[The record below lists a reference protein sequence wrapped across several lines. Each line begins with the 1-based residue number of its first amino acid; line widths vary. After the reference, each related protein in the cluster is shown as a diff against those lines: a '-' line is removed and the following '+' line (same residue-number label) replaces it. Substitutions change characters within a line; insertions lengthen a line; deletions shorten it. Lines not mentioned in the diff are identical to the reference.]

1 VAEGGEALS
10 NKGLSELA
18 RPGAAFL
25 NHGTTIAVADDDVT
39 PNAGAWVES

>member
-1 VAEGGEALS
+1 MAKGGEAFS

-18 RPGAAFL
+18 RPGAAFQ
-25 NHGTTIAVADDDVT
+25 NHGTTIVVADDDVT